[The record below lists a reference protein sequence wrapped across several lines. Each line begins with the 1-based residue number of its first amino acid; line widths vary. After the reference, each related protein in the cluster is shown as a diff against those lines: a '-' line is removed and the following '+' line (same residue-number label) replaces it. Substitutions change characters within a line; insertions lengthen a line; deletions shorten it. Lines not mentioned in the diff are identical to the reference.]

1 MYLSKNKKYQYI
13 FFLILSFYTVFNGGN
28 SNIFIQI
35 NFILISLLF
44 LYCIKDKNY
53 FSHLKIFYIKNKISI
68 FFYLLFLIYL
78 IFQIIPLPIEYLK
91 LFSSF
96 KYDFISKYNA
106 DIVYSS
112 ISLSP
117 TNSFFQII
125 NYISLLILISI
136 LKMIFY
142 TNKHKYR
149 LLFFI
154 VFMGAIASC
163 VAIYFY
169 LIGNPN
175 FFIIKNLAKSEAT
188 GFFIN
193 RTVFSCYLILCFL
206 SGIEALKMIDQ
217 SKIVTDNF
225 YHKIYIRI
233 FLLFITIGIITTFS
247 KLGNFLFISLITFY
261 IFQTFF
267 KNERKDKLI
276 LITLVFIL
284 LFDVLI
290 LGFYFGSER
299 LITRFSFLQDQIFQY
314 LPSSKENVFSR
325 ADIVKF
331 AFHET
336 KNFILFGYG
345 TGGFENLYKIN
356 FEDLSNSYASHA
368 HADLIEFIGEF
379 GLIGFVLFLLSI
391 IFLPLKKKFI
401 SFKNFCLFY
410 FLIFVLIF
418 DFSLHIPIIQLLF
431 LLLFCVV
438 DKEKNYQKNE
448 LNN

>member
-1 MYLSKNKKYQYI
+1 MYLSKNKKYQYF
-13 FFLILSFYTVFNGGN
+13 FFLILGIYTVFNGGN
-28 SNIFIQI
+28 SNILIQI

-68 FFYLLFLIYL
+68 FFYLSFLIYL
-78 IFQIIPLPIEYLK
+78 IFQIIPLPVEYLK

-96 KYDFISKYNA
+96 KFDYISKLNTNVA
-106 DIVYSS
+106 YSS

-117 TNSFFQII
+117 TNTFFQLI
-125 NYISLLILISI
+125 NFISLLILISI

-142 TNKHKYR
+142 TTKHQYR

-154 VFMGAIASC
+154 VFMGALASC

-175 FFIIKNLAKSEAT
+175 FFIIKNLSKSEAT

-193 RTVFSCYLILCFL
+193 RTVFSCYLTLCFL
-206 SGIEALKMIDQ
+206 SGIETLKMIDK
-217 SKIVTDNF
+217 SKKNASDNF
-225 YHKIYIRI
+225 YYKIYIRI
-233 FLLFITIGIITTFS
+233 FLLFITIGIITTYS

-261 IFQTFF
+261 ILQTFF
-267 KNERKDKLI
+267 KNEKKDKLI

-299 LITRFSFLQDQIFQY
+299 LITRFSFLQDEIFQY
-314 LPSSKENVFSR
+314 LPSSNESVFSR

-336 KNFILFGYG
+336 KHFILFGYG
-345 TGGFENLYKIN
+345 AGRFETLYKIN
-356 FEDLSNSYASHA
+356 FKDLSNSYASHA

-391 IFLPLKKKFI
+391 IFLPSKKKFI

-410 FLIFVLIF
+410 SLIFILFF

-431 LLLFCVV
+431 LLLLFVV
-438 DKEKNYQKNE
+438 DKEKKTQKM
-448 LNN
+448 

>member
-28 SNIFIQI
+28 SNILIQI

-53 FSHLKIFYIKNKISI
+53 LSHLKIFYIKNKISI

-78 IFQIIPLPIEYLK
+78 TFQIIPLPIEYLK

-117 TNSFFQII
+117 TNSFFQLI

-136 LKMIFY
+136 LKIIFY

-193 RTVFSCYLILCFL
+193 RTVFSCYLTLCFL

-233 FLLFITIGIITTFS
+233 FLLFITIAIITTYS
-247 KLGNFLFISLITFY
+247 KLGNFLFISFLTFY
-261 IFQTFF
+261 ILQTFF
-267 KNERKDKLI
+267 KNEKKDKLI

-314 LPSSKENVFSR
+314 LPSSKESVFSR

-331 AFHET
+331 AFYET

-368 HADLIEFIGEF
+368 HADIIEFIGEF
-379 GLIGFVLFLLSI
+379 GLIGFILLLSSF
-391 IFLPLKKKFI
+391 IFLPSKKNFI

-410 FLIFVLIF
+410 FLIFILIF

-431 LLLFCVV
+431 LLLLCVT
-438 DKEKNYQKNE
+438 DKETNYSKNV